1 MRLLLDTHIF
11 LWYLAGDAGLRA
23 ETRDLLRDPVNQVF
37 LSPVSIWEALVKNQL
52 GKLPL
57 PDEPGLY
64 LCRQRV
70 RHGISSLDLDEA
82 SVRQLVSLPR
92 LHRDPFD
99 RLLICQALCHG
110 MTLVTVDELI
120 WAYPV
125 ETIGC

>member
-11 LWYLAGDAGLRA
+11 LWYLAGDAALRV
-23 ETRDLLRDPVNQVF
+23 ETRDRLRDPVNQVF
-37 LSPVSIWEALVKNQL
+37 LSPVSLWEALVKNQL

-82 SVRQLVSLPR
+82 SVRQLVSLP
-92 LHRDPFD
+92 
-99 RLLICQALCHG
+99 AS
-110 MTLVTVDELI
+110 TVI
-120 WAYPV
+120 PSIV
-125 ETIGC
+125 C

>member
-23 ETRDLLRDPVNQVF
+23 EIRDLLRDPGNQVF

-64 LCRQRV
+64 LSRQRV

-110 MTLVTVDELI
+110 MILVTVDELI

-125 ETIGC
+125 ATIG